1 MLVDPSVEELL
12 PKAECRFSLCML
24 VAKRA
29 RQLVDGGQP
38 MVDDP
43 TPSYVTLACK
53 EVAADKVVGVEGIH
67 TPYVPLRPE
76 IEEARRLAKEAAE
89 NQARMDAEQA
99 LEAAEA
105 ANEEGMEAP
114 LEAAPVEE
122 VETSSVADDLIE
134 ELSAE
139 EFAAGAPTVESDE
152 DDFDDDASEE
162 EES

>member
-29 RQLVDGGQP
+29 RQLVDGAQP

-99 LEAAEA
+99 MEAQG
-105 ANEEGMEAP
+105 EEGETAMEDAGSAP
-114 LEAAPVEE
+114 E
-122 VETSSVADDLIE
+122 VETVNTDDLIE
-134 ELSAE
+134 ELSEE
-139 EFAAGAPTVESDE
+139 EFAAQEIVESDE
-152 DDFDDDASEE
+152 DADIDEDG

>member
-12 PKAECRFSLCML
+12 PKAECRYSLCML

-29 RQLVDGGQP
+29 RQLVDGAQP

-53 EVAADKVVGVEGIH
+53 EVAADKVVGVEGQH

-89 NQARMDAEQA
+89 NQARMDAEGVDG
-99 LEAAEA
+99 E
-105 ANEEGMEAP
+105 
-114 LEAAPVEE
+114 
-122 VETSSVADDLIE
+122 
-134 ELSAE
+134 SAE
-139 EFAAGAPTVESDE
+139 EASNSENTESEGADTEVIADEAEASEDEIVALDEST
-152 DDFDDDASEE
+152 DAEE

>member
-12 PKAECRFSLCML
+12 PKAECRYSLCML

-29 RQLVDGGQP
+29 RQLVDGAQP

-53 EVAADKVVGVEGIH
+53 EVAADKVVGVEGQH

-89 NQARMDAEQA
+89 NQARMDAEADAANAEAQ
-99 LEAAEA
+99 EAAVEGEA
-105 ANEEGMEAP
+105 SEDSDIVETIAEDA
-114 LEAAPVEE
+114 EE
-122 VETSSVADDLIE
+122 V
-134 ELSAE
+134 
-139 EFAAGAPTVESDE
+139 F
-152 DDFDDDASEE
+152 EE
-162 EES
+162 EASSDGEED

>member
-12 PKAECRFSLCML
+12 PKAECRYSLCML

-29 RQLVDGGQP
+29 RQLVDGAQP

-53 EVAADKVVGVEGIH
+53 EVAADKVVGVEGQH

-89 NQARMDAEQA
+89 NQARMDAEGVDG
-99 LEAAEA
+99 E
-105 ANEEGMEAP
+105 
-114 LEAAPVEE
+114 
-122 VETSSVADDLIE
+122 
-134 ELSAE
+134 SAE
-139 EFAAGAPTVESDE
+139 EASNSENAESEGADTEVIADEAEASEDEIVAPDEST
-152 DDFDDDASEE
+152 DAEE

>member
-12 PKAECRFSLCML
+12 PKAECRYSLCML

-29 RQLVDGGQP
+29 RQLVDGAQP

-53 EVAADKVVGVEGIH
+53 EVAADKVVGVEGQH

-89 NQARMDAEQA
+89 NQARMDAEGVDG
-99 LEAAEA
+99 E
-105 ANEEGMEAP
+105 
-114 LEAAPVEE
+114 
-122 VETSSVADDLIE
+122 
-134 ELSAE
+134 SAE
-139 EFAAGAPTVESDE
+139 ETSNSENAESEGADTEVIADEAEASEDEIVALDEST
-152 DDFDDDASEE
+152 DAEE

>member
-12 PKAECRFSLCML
+12 PKAECRYSLCML

-29 RQLVDGGQP
+29 RQLVDGAQP

-53 EVAADKVVGVEGIH
+53 EVASDKVVGVEGIY

-76 IEEARRLAKEAAE
+76 VEEARRLAKEAAE

-99 LEAAEA
+99 LENAAAEG
-105 ANEEGMEAP
+105 EGAP
-114 LEAAPVEE
+114 AEDGAVEGDDEIVEE
-122 VETSSVADDLIE
+122 ISEEAFDEQAEDSDD
-134 ELSAE
+134 AE
-139 EFAAGAPTVESDE
+139 EE
-152 DDFDDDASEE
+152 D
-162 EES
+162 

>member
-12 PKAECRFSLCML
+12 PKAECRYSLCML

-29 RQLVDGGQP
+29 RQLVDGALP

-53 EVAADKVVGVEGIH
+53 EVACDKVVGVEGIY

-76 IEEARRLAKEAAE
+76 VEEARRLEKEAAE

-99 LEAAEA
+99 LENAAADGENA
-105 ANEEGMEAP
+105 SSEENPEEVSDEEGEIVD
-114 LEAAPVEE
+114 EISEE
-122 VETSSVADDLIE
+122 QADEDSEEADDAGE
-134 ELSAE
+134 E
-139 EFAAGAPTVESDE
+139 D
-152 DDFDDDASEE
+152 
-162 EES
+162 

>member
-12 PKAECRFSLCML
+12 PKAECRYSLCML

-29 RQLVDGGQP
+29 RQLVDGAQP

-43 TPSYVTLACK
+43 TPRYVTLACK
-53 EVAADKVVGVEGIH
+53 EVAADKVVCVEGQH

-89 NQARMDAEQA
+89 NQARLEAEQA
-99 LEAAEA
+99 LEAAENA
-105 ANEEGMEAP
+105 AENGEASDENQDAGEEIVAEND
-114 LEAAPVEE
+114 EFVEE
-122 VETSSVADDLIE
+122 EASDD
-134 ELSAE
+134 
-139 EFAAGAPTVESDE
+139 
-152 DDFDDDASEE
+152 E

>member
-12 PKAECRFSLCML
+12 PKAECRYSLCML

-29 RQLVDGGQP
+29 RQLVDGAQP

-53 EVAADKVVGVEGIH
+53 EVAADKVVGVEGQH

-89 NQARMDAEQA
+89 NQARMDAEGVDG
-99 LEAAEA
+99 E
-105 ANEEGMEAP
+105 
-114 LEAAPVEE
+114 
-122 VETSSVADDLIE
+122 
-134 ELSAE
+134 SAE
-139 EFAAGAPTVESDE
+139 EASNSENAESEGADTEVISDE
-152 DDFDDDASEE
+152 AEASEDEIVALDESTDAEE

>member
-12 PKAECRFSLCML
+12 PKAECRYSLCML

-29 RQLVDGGQP
+29 RQLVDGAQP

-53 EVAADKVVGVEGIH
+53 EVAADKVVCVEGQH

-89 NQARMDAEQA
+89 NQARLDAEG
-99 LEAAEA
+99 EAAEA
-105 ANEEGMEAP
+105 GEAP
-114 LEAAPVEE
+114 AADENAEADAEVVESFVEE
-122 VETSSVADDLIE
+122 TEAFEAVEESDD
-134 ELSAE
+134 AE
-139 EFAAGAPTVESDE
+139 EDS
-152 DDFDDDASEE
+152 
-162 EES
+162 

>member
-99 LEAAEA
+99 LEAA
-105 ANEEGMEAP
+105 NEEGAEAP
-114 LEAAPVEE
+114 VEAAPVEE

-139 EFAAGAPTVESDE
+139 EFAAGAPAADADE

>member
-12 PKAECRFSLCML
+12 PKAECRYSLCML

-29 RQLVDGGQP
+29 RQLVDGAQP

-53 EVAADKVVGVEGIH
+53 EVAADKVVGVEGQH

-89 NQARMDAEQA
+89 NQARMDAEGVDG
-99 LEAAEA
+99 E
-105 ANEEGMEAP
+105 
-114 LEAAPVEE
+114 
-122 VETSSVADDLIE
+122 
-134 ELSAE
+134 SAE
-139 EFAAGAPTVESDE
+139 EASNSENAESEGADTEVIADEAEASEDEIVALDEST
-152 DDFDDDASEE
+152 DAEE

>member
-12 PKAECRFSLCML
+12 PKAECRYSLCML

-29 RQLVDGGQP
+29 RQLVDGAQP

-53 EVAADKVVGVEGIH
+53 EVAADKVVCVEGQH

-89 NQARMDAEQA
+89 NQARLEAEQA
-99 LEAAEA
+99 LEAAENA
-105 ANEEGMEAP
+105 AENGEASDENQDAGEEIVAEND
-114 LEAAPVEE
+114 EFVEE
-122 VETSSVADDLIE
+122 EASDD
-134 ELSAE
+134 
-139 EFAAGAPTVESDE
+139 
-152 DDFDDDASEE
+152 E

>member
-12 PKAECRFSLCML
+12 PKAECRYSLCML

-29 RQLVDGGQP
+29 RQLVDGAQP
-38 MVDDP
+38 MVEDP

-53 EVAADKVVGVEGIH
+53 EVAADKVVGVEGQH

-89 NQARMDAEQA
+89 NQARLDAEG
-99 LEAAEA
+99 EAAEA
-105 ANEEGMEAP
+105 GEAP
-114 LEAAPVEE
+114 AAGETAEADAEVAESFVEETESFVEEAAEEIVE
-122 VETSSVADDLIE
+122 
-134 ELSAE
+134 
-139 EFAAGAPTVESDE
+139 
-152 DDFDDDASEE
+152 SEE

>member
-99 LEAAEA
+99 MEAQ
-105 ANEEGMEAP
+105 NEEG
-114 LEAAPVEE
+114 LEMAPVEQESEEE
-122 VETSSVADDLIE
+122 VEAPSITENLIE

-139 EFAAGAPTVESDE
+139 EFAAGSPSESS
-152 DDFDDDASEE
+152 DDDYDDDSSEE

>member
-12 PKAECRFSLCML
+12 PKAECRYSLCML

-29 RQLVDGGQP
+29 RQLVDGAQP

-53 EVAADKVVGVEGIH
+53 EIAADKVVGVEGQH

-89 NQARMDAEQA
+89 NQARLD
-99 LEAAEA
+99 AEA
-105 ANEEGMEAP
+105 AMEGASENAENAASDESSEEPVMDVVEEFVENEE
-114 LEAAPVEE
+114 
-122 VETSSVADDLIE
+122 ADDA
-134 ELSAE
+134 S
-139 EFAAGAPTVESDE
+139 
-152 DDFDDDASEE
+152 SEE
-162 EES
+162 EEV

>member
-29 RQLVDGGQP
+29 RQLVDGAQP

-53 EVAADKVVGVEGIH
+53 EIAADKVVGVEGIH

-99 LEAAEA
+99 MEAAG
-105 ANEEGMEAP
+105 EEGAEIPA
-114 LEAAPVEE
+114 ESQSEE
-122 VETSSVADDLIE
+122 VVETSSVADGLIE

-139 EFAAGAPTVESDE
+139 EFAAGAPSTE
-152 DDFDDDASEE
+152 DDDDIDDDVNEE

>member
-12 PKAECRFSLCML
+12 PKAECRYSLCML

-29 RQLVDGGQP
+29 RQLVDGAQP

-53 EVAADKVVGVEGIH
+53 EVAADKVVGVEGQH

-89 NQARMDAEQA
+89 NQARMDAEGVDG
-99 LEAAEA
+99 E
-105 ANEEGMEAP
+105 
-114 LEAAPVEE
+114 
-122 VETSSVADDLIE
+122 
-134 ELSAE
+134 SAE
-139 EFAAGAPTVESDE
+139 EASNSENAESEGADTELIADE
-152 DDFDDDASEE
+152 AEASEDE
-162 EES
+162 IVALDESTDAEDEES

>member
-12 PKAECRFSLCML
+12 PKAECRYSLCML

-29 RQLVDGGQP
+29 RQLVDGAQP
-38 MVDDP
+38 MVEDP

-53 EVAADKVVGVEGIH
+53 EVAADKVVGVEGQH

-89 NQARMDAEQA
+89 NQARLDAEGVDG
-99 LEAAEA
+99 E
-105 ANEEGMEAP
+105 
-114 LEAAPVEE
+114 
-122 VETSSVADDLIE
+122 
-134 ELSAE
+134 SAE
-139 EFAAGAPTVESDE
+139 EASNSENTESEGADTEVIADEAEASDDEIVAEDEST
-152 DDFDDDASEE
+152 DAEE

>member
-12 PKAECRFSLCML
+12 PKAECRYSLCML

-29 RQLVDGGQP
+29 RQLVDGAQP
-38 MVDDP
+38 MVEDP

-53 EVAADKVVGVEGIH
+53 EVAADKVVGVEGQH

-89 NQARMDAEQA
+89 NQARLDAEGVDG
-99 LEAAEA
+99 E
-105 ANEEGMEAP
+105 
-114 LEAAPVEE
+114 
-122 VETSSVADDLIE
+122 
-134 ELSAE
+134 SAE
-139 EFAAGAPTVESDE
+139 EASNAENTESEGADTEVIADEAEASEDEIVAPDEST
-152 DDFDDDASEE
+152 DAEE

>member
-12 PKAECRFSLCML
+12 PKAECRYSLCML

-29 RQLVDGGQP
+29 RQLVDGAQP

-53 EVAADKVVGVEGIH
+53 EVAADKVVGVEGQH

-99 LEAAEA
+99 LENAAAEGEGA
-105 ANEEGMEAP
+105 ASDENEEGASDE
-114 LEAAPVEE
+114 EGEIVEE
-122 VETSSVADDLIE
+122 QADED
-134 ELSAE
+134 
-139 EFAAGAPTVESDE
+139 SDE
-152 DDFDDDASEE
+152 AEDAGEE
-162 EES
+162 D

>member
-12 PKAECRFSLCML
+12 PKAECRYSLCML

-29 RQLVDGGQP
+29 RQLVDGAQP

-53 EVAADKVVGVEGIH
+53 EIAADKVVGVEGQH

-89 NQARMDAEQA
+89 NQARLDSEALGEGFENKAEA
-99 LEAAEA
+99 ESEAPAEA
-105 ANEEGMEAP
+105 AAEEV
-114 LEAAPVEE
+114 LEIVEE
-122 VETSSVADDLIE
+122 V
-134 ELSAE
+134 
-139 EFAAGAPTVESDE
+139 
-152 DDFDDDASEE
+152 SEE
-162 EES
+162 EFVEDSESSDEEEA